1 MANLSLREVAQSQ
14 LDQAPVIDGQLIVCT
29 DTGSTYRDIGTR
41 RIQISKDLEIVSSL
55 PLAPLSNKIYYLRPD
70 SLYVYSGDDWILL
83 NPSKFT
89 LEADKNAVNGEVN
102 INLILNGTAQDKI
115 KIAGGGVTTV
125 TTGETGDITI
135 DTPHPDELL
144 AALTN
149 DEIDAITGGMVDDSG
164 NPLPTPQ
171 VVVDATLTVSGR
183 AADEK
188 KSWLD
193 RAGAV
198 HLWKT
203 IEAMLGTKVD
213 KIEGFGL
220 SSNDYTTEEKK
231 KLASLSD
238 PDVATTENNGLMSSA
253 DKAKLDGI
261 EAGAN
266 NYTHPV
272 YEAKQAGLYRISVD
286 NTGHVATA
294 DKMTSEEL
302 TAEGV
307 SPADHTHDLGKLVNT
322 LETSADA
329 VEDADTVMVGAIVTS
344 DDGSATT
351 KYTRRPLAALWNW
364 IKSRTDT
371 LYAAAGHNHKVNEL
385 ENYDTHVYNPTLNR
399 TKRTVL
405 AAPTAADGPAT
416 FRALDKNDVGL
427 GNVDNVAALPLTGG
441 TMSGQIKRSINTSHI
456 GARDGV
462 PLSNPQTG
470 TSYRPVVGV
479 KSANGYWVMSTYN
492 NDNLRFAYTSDAD
505 YSAGTNRETTVLLP
519 SEEGT
524 IITSASIGNQVV
536 AGVKDYN
543 DANTTIKIGW
553 SGTDLNETT
562 LAYIAGYTSDKKIH
576 PASKAG
582 VLAYIGNATSSS
594 SGFMSNGDKQKL
606 DDFYSIVTI
615 TKSLK
620 VTTDW
625 MDTGIYG
632 TALSSGTYVV
642 QVSGFTASNTPGL
655 YGETW
660 SGIMTWYSDETNSGN
675 SDEILLHNAGHA
687 DNGNEIYL
695 KTLRSGRGGNNLR
708 LQIAARVA
716 ATNADNVVFKFR
728 RLI

>member
-1 MANLSLREVAQSQ
+1 MS
-14 LDQAPVIDGQLIVCT
+14 
-29 DTGSTYRDIGTR
+29 
-41 RIQISKDLEIVSSL
+41 
-55 PLAPLSNKIYYLRPD
+55 
-70 SLYVYSGDDWILL
+70 
-83 NPSKFT
+83 
-89 LEADKNAVNGEVN
+89 
-102 INLILNGTAQDKI
+102 
-115 KIAGGGVTTV
+115 
-125 TTGETGDITI
+125 
-135 DTPHPDELL
+135 
-144 AALTN
+144 
-149 DEIDAITGGMVDDSG
+149 
-164 NPLPTPQ
+164 
-171 VVVDATLTVSGR
+171 
-183 AADEK
+183 DEK

-220 SSNDYTTEEKK
+220 SSNDYTTEEKE
-231 KLASLSD
+231 KLATLAD
-238 PDVATTENNGLMSSA
+238 PDVATTENNGLMSAA

-266 NYTHPV
+266 NYTHPT
-272 YEAKQAGLYRISVD
+272 YDAKQAGLYRISVD

-302 TAEGV
+302 IAEGV
-307 SPADHTHDLGKLVNT
+307 SPVDHTHDLGELVDT

-329 VEDADTVMVGAIVTS
+329 VEDANTVMVGATVTS
-344 DDGSATT
+344 NDGSVTT
-351 KYTRRPLAALWNW
+351 KYTRRPLATLWNW
-364 IKSRTDT
+364 IKVKADT
-371 LYAAAGHNHKVNEL
+371 LYAAVGHNHKVNEL

-405 AAPTAADGPAT
+405 AAPTGADGPAT

-441 TMSGQIKRSINTSHI
+441 TMSGRIVRNAGGGFIADRDNVAVFGNSH
-456 GARDGV
+456 GQNAGW
-462 PLSNPQTG
+462 
-470 TSYRPVVGV
+470 SYNPVVGQKTTSGAQTIGNV
-479 KSANGYWVMSTYN
+479 SGNEALTFSYTTDSNYN
-492 NDNLRFAYTSDAD
+492 SHNN
-505 YSAGTNRETTVLLP
+505 TVAAVYLP
-519 SEEGT
+519 AEAGT
-524 IITSASIGNQVV
+524 IITSTTIGTQIV

-553 SGTDLNETT
+553 SGTDLDGKT

-594 SGFMSNGDKQKL
+594 SGFMSNSDKQKL

-642 QVSGFTASNTPGL
+642 QVSGFSASNISGL
-655 YGETW
+655 YNETW
-660 SGIMTWYSDETNSGN
+660 SGIMTWQSDGTNSEN

-687 DNGNEIYL
+687 DNRNEIYL
-695 KTLRSGRGGNNLR
+695 KTLRSSRGGKDLR
-708 LQIAARVA
+708 LQIAAKIA

>member
-171 VVVDATLTVSGR
+171 VVVD
-183 AADEK
+183 DEK

-220 SSNDYTTEEKK
+220 SSNDYTTEEKN
-231 KLASLSD
+231 KLAGLSD
-238 PDVATTENNGLMSSA
+238 PKPATTENNGLMSSA

-261 EAGAN
+261 EAEAN

-302 TAEGV
+302 AAEGI
-307 SPADHTHDLGKLVNT
+307 SPADHTHDLGELVDT

-329 VEDADTVMVGAIVTS
+329 VEDADTVMVGATVTS
-344 DDGSATT
+344 GDGSATT
-351 KYTRRPLAALWNW
+351 KCTRRPLAAL
-364 IKSRTDT
+364 
-371 LYAAAGHNHKVNEL
+371 
-385 ENYDTHVYNPTLNR
+385 
-399 TKRTVL
+399 
-405 AAPTAADGPAT
+405 
-416 FRALDKNDVGL
+416 
-427 GNVDNVAALPLTGG
+427 
-441 TMSGQIKRSINTSHI
+441 
-456 GARDGV
+456 
-462 PLSNPQTG
+462 
-470 TSYRPVVGV
+470 
-479 KSANGYWVMSTYN
+479 
-492 NDNLRFAYTSDAD
+492 
-505 YSAGTNRETTVLLP
+505 
-519 SEEGT
+519 
-524 IITSASIGNQVV
+524 
-536 AGVKDYN
+536 
-543 DANTTIKIGW
+543 
-553 SGTDLNETT
+553 
-562 LAYIAGYTSDKKIH
+562 
-576 PASKAG
+576 
-582 VLAYIGNATSSS
+582 
-594 SGFMSNGDKQKL
+594 
-606 DDFYSIVTI
+606 
-615 TKSLK
+615 
-620 VTTDW
+620 
-625 MDTGIYG
+625 
-632 TALSSGTYVV
+632 
-642 QVSGFTASNTPGL
+642 
-655 YGETW
+655 
-660 SGIMTWYSDETNSGN
+660 
-675 SDEILLHNAGHA
+675 
-687 DNGNEIYL
+687 
-695 KTLRSGRGGNNLR
+695 
-708 LQIAARVA
+708 
-716 ATNADNVVFKFR
+716 
-728 RLI
+728 